1 MFTPFKINFKNLNI
15 KKTNYVIFRPSQKKF
30 NHSFSLSIG
39 GQSLIQ
45 SNVTKFLGVYI
56 DEHLTWKYHINFVCK
71 QIAKSIGILFRTRFY
86 LSCKTKLML
95 YYTLIY
101 PYITSC
107 NSSWSSTYVSNLN
120 IIYYLQKR
128 AVRAITNSD
137 YRAHTAPLFSKLE
150 ILDIFQVNTLEIAK
164 FMFRFHND
172 LLLPLFLNLFM
183 TNSQIHRYDTR
194 TSSNYWVNF
203 CHTNIKKFTIL
214 YQGPNIWNC
223 LPVSITSLSSFR
235 IFKNKVL
242 EFILK

>member
-1 MFTPFKINFKNLNI
+1 M
-15 KKTNYVIFRPSQKKF
+15 
-30 NHSFSLSIG
+30 
-39 GQSLIQ
+39 
-45 SNVTKFLGVYI
+45 YI

-71 QIAKSIGILFRTRFY
+71 QIPKSIGILFRTRFY

-101 PYITSC
+101 PYITYC

-120 IIYYLQKR
+120 RIYYLQKR

-137 YRAHTAPLFSKLE
+137 YRTHTAPLFSKLE
-150 ILDIFQVNTLEIAK
+150 ILDIFQVNTLEIVK

-172 LLLPLFLNLFM
+172 LLPPPFLNLFM

-194 TSSNYWVNF
+194 TASNYRVNF
-203 CHTNIKKFTIL
+203 CRTNIKKVTIL
-214 YQGPNIWNC
+214 HQGPKIWNC